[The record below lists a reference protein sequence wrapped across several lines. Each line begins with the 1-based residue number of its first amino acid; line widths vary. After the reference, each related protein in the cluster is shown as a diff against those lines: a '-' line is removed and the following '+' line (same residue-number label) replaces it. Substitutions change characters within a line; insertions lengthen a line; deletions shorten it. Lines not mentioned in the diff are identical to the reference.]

1 MARHS
6 SIEEKLTANIQVDP
20 ETGCWLWQ
28 LSTDP
33 SGYGQISFGGRILR
47 AHRAAY
53 ETWVGPIPD
62 GLVIDHV
69 HERGCRHRH
78 CVNPAHLEPVTRTE
92 NARRGMSPAQIT
104 WRTGACQRGH
114 RIEGENARPTSAGH
128 FQCRAC
134 YDAARERRRTEYQ
147 ARPTAPPLVPP
158 PVATPDPRTEYA
170 DYIERVVAEAPPLTS
185 EQVARITTL
194 LNSAAA

>member
-1 MARHS
+1 MTMTQSRYS
-6 SIEEKLTANIQVDP
+6 SIEEKLKANVAVDT

-33 SGYGQISFGGRILR
+33 SGYGQIFFEGRILR

-104 WRTGACQRGH
+104 WRTGVCKRGH
-114 RIEGENARPTSAGH
+114 RIEGKNARPTSPGH

-134 YDAARERRRTEYQ
+134 YDAARERRRTEYV
-147 ARPTAPPLVPP
+147 ARTHPASSPP
-158 PVATPDPRTEYA
+158 AREA
-170 DYIERVVAEAPPLTS
+170 FAAYIERVVAQAPPLTA
-185 EQVARITTL
+185 EQIAKITTI